1 MQHIFIVNPAAG
13 KGKAK
18 ARIVPEIEAYFAA
31 HPQLSYE
38 IYVTTEAGDGQ
49 RFVAERAQTGAPV
62 RFYACGGDGTPYEV
76 VNGAYKY
83 PNAQVAIIPLGSGN
97 DLVRILGKSD
107 TLYHIGAQVVGEPS
121 CFDLI
126 RPGLRAAVNW

>member
-38 IYVTTEAGDGQ
+38 IYVTA
-49 RFVAERAQTGAPV
+49 
-62 RFYACGGDGTPYEV
+62 
-76 VNGAYKY
+76 
-83 PNAQVAIIPLGSGN
+83 
-97 DLVRILGKSD
+97 
-107 TLYHIGAQVVGEPS
+107 
-121 CFDLI
+121 
-126 RPGLRAAVNW
+126 

>member
-49 RFVAERAQTGAPV
+49 RFVAERTGAV
-62 RFYACGGDGTPYEV
+62 
-76 VNGAYKY
+76 
-83 PNAQVAIIPLGSGN
+83 
-97 DLVRILGKSD
+97 
-107 TLYHIGAQVVGEPS
+107 
-121 CFDLI
+121 
-126 RPGLRAAVNW
+126 LRRRRRRHAV